1 MFIIYLFIEFTIIH
15 HLFRYSRLL
24 SPRYGDG
31 YASPTISITGRDLPN
46 SRLVSLI
53 AFGEAD
59 VPDPQFTLA
68 NMQWGQIIT
77 HDMSML
83 AGSTQS
89 SE

>member
-1 MFIIYLFIEFTIIH
+1 M
-15 HLFRYSRLL
+15 
-24 SPRYGDG
+24 SPKYGDG
-31 YASPTISITGRDLPN
+31 YASPTVSVTGQDLPN

-59 VPDPQFTLA
+59 ISDPQFTLV
-68 NMQWGQIIT
+68 NMQWGQIVT

-89 SE
+89 SKQIFN